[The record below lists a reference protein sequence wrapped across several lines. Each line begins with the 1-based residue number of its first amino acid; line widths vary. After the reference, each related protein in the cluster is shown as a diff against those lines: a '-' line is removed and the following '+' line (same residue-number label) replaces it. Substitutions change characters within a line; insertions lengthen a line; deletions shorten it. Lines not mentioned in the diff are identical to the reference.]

1 MSEKLLLII
10 AGICTTVLSCSY
22 MFFELP
28 FIAMLALAIVPIVAA
43 VPFFGKS
50 K

>member
-1 MSEKLLLII
+1 MSEKLFLII
-10 AGICTTVLSCSY
+10 AGICTTVLACGP

-28 FIAMLALAIVPIVAA
+28 FIAMLVLAIIPIVAA
-43 VPFFGKS
+43 VPFFGGK

>member
-1 MSEKLLLII
+1 MSEKLFLII
-10 AGICTTVLSCSY
+10 AGICTTVLACGY
-22 MFFELP
+22 MFVELP
-28 FIAMLALAIVPIVAA
+28 FVVMLILAIVPIVAA

>member
-10 AGICTTVLSCSY
+10 AGICTTILSCSY

-28 FIAMLALAIVPIVAA
+28 FIAMLVLAVVPIVACI
-43 VPFFGKS
+43 PFFGKA

>member
-1 MSEKLLLII
+1 MSEKLFLII
-10 AGICTTVLSCSY
+10 ASVCTTVLSCSY

-28 FIAMLALAIVPIVAA
+28 FVAMLALAIVPIVAA